1 MVKRIKGIGRFIA
14 RWWLA
19 FLGYAVTYVA
29 PVVTLGFVVPYVKT
43 GNAPSLTK
51 IGAFMIFLLI
61 LVSVVTFFRWAKA
74 NLRNALQRRACQT
87 VALAGLWGAVLG
99 ILRYLADF
107 FTAAVHYWHLWII
120 FIAAG
125 AIIYFIDAYVHEEG

>member
-1 MVKRIKGIGRFIA
+1 MVKILKGIGRFVA

-19 FLGYAVTYVA
+19 FLGYVVTYVA
-29 PVVTLGFVVPYVKT
+29 PVVTLGFVIPYVKT

-61 LVSVVTFFRWAKA
+61 VVTVITFYRWAKA
-74 NLRNALQRRACQT
+74 NLKSPLQRRACQT
-87 VALAGLWGAVLG
+87 VALVGLWAAVLG
-99 ILRYLADF
+99 ILQYLADF
-107 FTAAVHYWHLWII
+107 FTAAVHYWQLWIL

-125 AIIYFIDAYVHEEG
+125 AIIYFIYAFVHEEG